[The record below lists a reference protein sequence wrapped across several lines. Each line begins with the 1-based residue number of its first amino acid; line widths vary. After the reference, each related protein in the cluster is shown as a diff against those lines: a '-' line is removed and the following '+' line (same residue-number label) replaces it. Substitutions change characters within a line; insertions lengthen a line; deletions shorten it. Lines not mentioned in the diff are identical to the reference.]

1 MGGQV
6 IIPAELHLNAIRL
19 GEGTR
24 LFAGIGVEYGLRLYQ
39 SKRYANYYGAH
50 VMNSSSMAFYPMLGV
65 KFGDDEMNCAFSLYW
80 RHHNRCAFNDKEL
93 DINKFTAKDFFGLQF
108 TVTF

>member
-1 MGGQV
+1 MQFT
-6 IIPAELHLNAIRL
+6 ESM
-19 GEGTR
+19 T
-24 LFAGIGVEYGLRLYQ
+24 IGFDEIE
-39 SKRYANYYGAH
+39 
-50 VMNSSSMAFYPMLGV
+50 VM
-65 KFGDDEMNCAFSLYW
+65 FGDDEMNCAFSLYW